1 MSEKKPDY
9 RKENKVVVSN
19 EYIRAVHPPRMS
31 ISAMKLFR
39 LTIMQ
44 CRKQDTGFYEVEYKL
59 SDVADIF
66 QTQTKDLYRDL
77 VKASI
82 NMLQTVLTV
91 ADDKGRIT
99 KAYTIFSEWE
109 YLPDTSSIRVRL
121 NDKVKPLFLQ
131 LRKNF
136 TQIPIAAML
145 TMKSKYAIRLYELI
159 CEKMHGN
166 YPYADVATEITITLE
181 EARAVTGTDKKKTY
195 DRISNFRDKVL
206 LPSIKEIE
214 EDADWK
220 ILLEN
225 LKTGRRVTGYRLEI
239 WSRNGY
245 EYIQDCKEKGILP
258 FRGNREQE
266 QIHGQLT
273 IYDYLDMGNA
283 ED

>member
-1 MSEKKPDY
+1 MLEKKPDY

-19 EYIRAVHPPRMS
+19 EYIRAVHPARMS

-44 CRKQDTGFYEVEYKL
+44 CRKNDAGFYEVEYKL
-59 SDVADIF
+59 SDVADLF
-66 QTQTKDLYRDL
+66 KTQTKDLYRDL

-91 ADDKGRIT
+91 TDDKGRIT

-136 TQIPIAAML
+136 TQIPFAAML
-145 TMKSKYAIRLYELI
+145 TMKSKYSIRLYELI

-166 YPYADVATEITITLE
+166 YPYADIATEIIITLE

-195 DRISNFRDKVL
+195 DKTTNFRDKVL
-206 LPSIKEIE
+206 LPSIREIE

-220 ILLEN
+220 ILLES
-225 LKTGRRVTGYRLEI
+225 LKTGRKVTGYRLEI

-273 IYDYLDMGNA
+273 IYDYLEGK
-283 ED
+283 